1 MRMSQTTT
9 TNVSM
14 SRREALGGM
23 AHATIA
29 AFLTLGL
36 GGCMSKNAPVTTEA
50 LLARCVAAGDTDNM
64 HATADVT
71 LNVSVGTYRVSMP
84 ISLDGVVAGN
94 TIRGRVTADLSTLD
108 VDDYVADYYVEQ
120 LDGCVV
126 CYLGTVRDGKT
137 GNWKCVTIDTTGT
150 IDLLVLIDLLRSSE
164 LTRVSTSEDPMV
176 CYELSVPTT
185 DVCEVANRLIEE
197 DPDLG
202 ALTWDDL
209 MEELKGDKV
218 EVDFS
223 EDCRI
228 RSMSAES
235 MFTYKHSARTPT
247 LTIDVGVRAL
257 VDGYGTVSP
266 ADVSIPASVRHAAVP
281 TKQPIDMAEIL
292 GADNPIVAA
301 LPEQ

>member
-1 MRMSQTTT
+1 MSQTTT

-71 LNVSVGTYRVSMP
+71 LNVSVGTYLVS
-84 ISLDGVVAGN
+84 
-94 TIRGRVTADLSTLD
+94 

-150 IDLLVLIDLLRSSE
+150 IDLFVLIDLLRSSE

-235 MFTYKHSARTPT
+235 MFTYKHSASTPT

-266 ADVSIPASVRHAAVP
+266 ADVSIPASVRQAAVP
-281 TKQPIDMAEIL
+281 TEQPIDMAEIL